1 MAQTVYIFGA
11 GASVPTGAPTMASFI
26 DAAEEAR
33 AELQDGELAEAFDQ
47 FFDLVQSRLQLLH
60 AKSTLS
66 LQNIETVLGL
76 VEMAELVRRLP
87 GSQVEDIARLA
98 NATRMVLA
106 ETIESRTRF
115 AFTDNNWQ
123 PPTEY
128 LRIARSIA
136 EPRESGRSASVACVT
151 FNYDVALDFALHWS
165 NLSIDYGLGPTVRDA
180 VPLLKLHGSLNW
192 GQCTKCSAVRAVQ
205 LAQVFQSNRINPRF
219 KGKLPLRA
227 THALNQ
233 MLPHCPDDLP
243 RRVPAI
249 VPPSWNK
256 TQYHRAFSSVWARTA
271 QEISEAREIYVIG
284 YSLPK
289 TDSFFRDLL
298 ALGLAGGTRLKLF
311 EVVNP
316 DAEVSGRFLEM
327 LGPEARDRFQ
337 GAQSTFTDWSSS
349 KFRGRKPF
357 VV

>member
-1 MAQTVYIFGA
+1 
-11 GASVPTGAPTMASFI
+11 MASFI
-26 DAAEEAR
+26 DAAEDAR
-33 AELQDGELAEAFDQ
+33 TELKDDQLVEAFRL

-60 AKSTLS
+60 AKSSLS

-87 GSQVEDIARLA
+87 GSEVDDIQSLA
-98 NATRMVLA
+98 NATRIVLA

-123 PPTEY
+123 PPSDY
-128 LRIARSIA
+128 LRIAKSIA
-136 EPRESGRSASVACVT
+136 EPRESGQSPSVACIT

-165 NLSIDYGLGPTVRDA
+165 NLPIDYGLASIATGA

-205 LAQVFQSNRINPRF
+205 LAQVFQATRTNPRF

-233 MLPHCPDDLP
+233 MLPHCPGDHP

-256 TQYHRAFSSVWARTA
+256 TQYHRAFSAVWARA
-271 QEISEAREIYVIG
+271 AHEISEAREIYVIG

-298 ALGLAGGTRLKLF
+298 ALSLAGSTRLKRF

-316 DAEVSGRFLEM
+316 DAEVSGRFLDM
-327 LGPEARDRFQ
+327 LGPEARERFHS
-337 GAQSTFTDWSSS
+337 AQSSFTDWATS
-349 KFRGRKPF
+349 KFAGRLAF
-357 VV
+357 VGG